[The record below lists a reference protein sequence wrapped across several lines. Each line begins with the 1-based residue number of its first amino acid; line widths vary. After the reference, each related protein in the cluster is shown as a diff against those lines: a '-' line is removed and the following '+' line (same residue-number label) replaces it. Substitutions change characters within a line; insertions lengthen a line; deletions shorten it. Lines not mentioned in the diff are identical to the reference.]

1 MAPTRYPR
9 KSANA
14 STTCWTKPLM
24 IDFWLAA
31 GLLLLVALSFLLIPV
46 LRGRRAQREEDRT
59 ALNVALYQER
69 VAELQTQQAEGVL
82 DAAQLDTGRAEA
94 ARELLADT
102 EGVEAPRESRLGKP
116 LPLLAAFLVPV
127 LGLGLYLHFG
137 ASDKVELTREFA
149 QPPVSLQD
157 MTQRLERAAAA
168 QPDSAE
174 GLYFLGRAYMAQDRS
189 ADAAKVF
196 ERAVALAGRQPELLG
211 QWAQAQYFADNKQW
225 SPKVQALTDEAL
237 KLDPKEVTSL
247 GLLGIAA
254 FEGQRYQEAIDYWS
268 RLLAQLPPEDNSRAA
283 LQGGIDRAA
292 QKLKESG
299 GTVAQAKQAA
309 TLKVRVAVSA
319 EVKAK
324 ALPGDSVFIFARAV
338 SGPPAPLAAKR
349 VTVAELPIT
358 VELGDA
364 DAMMPQLKLSNF
376 PEVQLVA
383 RISRAG
389 QPTAGEWIGRSQPL
403 ASSTTALQQ
412 LTIDSPDKS
421 FEETP

>member
-1 MAPTRYPR
+1 
-9 KSANA
+9 
-14 STTCWTKPLM
+14 M

-46 LRGRRAQREEDRT
+46 LRERRAQREEDRT

-69 VAELQTQQAEGVL
+69 VAELQSQQAEGVL
-82 DAAQLDTGRAEA
+82 DAAQMDSGRAEA

-102 EGVEAPRESRLGKP
+102 EGVAAPRVSRLGKP
-116 LPLLAAFLVPV
+116 LPLLAAVLVPV

-137 ASDKVELTREFA
+137 AADKVELTREFA
-149 QPPVSLQD
+149 QAPQSMEE
-157 MTQRLERAAAA
+157 MTQRLERAVAA

-174 GLYFLGRAYMAQDRS
+174 GLYFLGRTYMAQERP
-189 ADAAKVF
+189 ADAAKMF
-196 ERAVALAGRQPELLG
+196 ERAANLAGRQPELLG
-211 QWAQAQYFADNKQW
+211 QWAQAQYFADGKKW
-225 SPKVQALTDEAL
+225 SAKIQALTDEAL
-237 KLDPKEVTSL
+237 KADPKEVTSL

-254 FEGQRYQEAIDYWS
+254 FEGERYQEAIDYWT

-283 LQGGIDRAA
+283 LQGGIKRAA
-292 QKLKESG
+292 ERLEASG
-299 GTVAQAKQAA
+299 GKVAQAPVAA
-309 TLKVRVAVSA
+309 KAALLKVSVDLSSELRSKVQ
-319 EVKAK
+319 
-324 ALPGDSVFIFARAV
+324 PGDSVFIFARAT

-349 VTVAELPIT
+349 LTVADLPVT

-389 QPTAGEWIGRSQPL
+389 QPTAGEWVGRSGPL
-403 ASSTTALQQ
+403 ASSTTALQK
-412 LTIDSPDKS
+412 LTIDSPDQ
-421 FEETP
+421 

>member
-1 MAPTRYPR
+1 
-9 KSANA
+9 
-14 STTCWTKPLM
+14 M

-31 GLLLLVALSFLLIPV
+31 GLLLLIALSFLLIPV

-69 VAELQTQQAEGVL
+69 VAELQVQQDEGVL
-82 DAAQLDTGRAEA
+82 NNAQLDTGRAEA

-102 EGVEAPRESRLGKP
+102 EGVEKPRESRLGKP
-116 LPLLAAFLVPV
+116 LPLLAALLVPV
-127 LGLGLYLHFG
+127 LGVALYLHYG
-137 ASDKVELTREFA
+137 ASDKVELTREFS
-149 QPPVSLQD
+149 QPPVSMQD
-157 MTQRLERAAAA
+157 MTRRLERAAAA
-168 QPDSAE
+168 QPDSPE
-174 GLYFLGRAYMAQDRS
+174 GLYFLGRAYMAQDRP
-189 ADAAKVF
+189 ADAAKIF
-196 ERAVALAGRQPELLG
+196 ERTVALAGRQPELLG

-254 FEGQRYQEAIDYWS
+254 FEGQRYQEAIDYWN

-292 QKLKESG
+292 EKLKESG
-299 GTVAQAKQAA
+299 GTVAPQKSAM
-309 TLKVRVAVSA
+309 KVRVDLSA
-319 EVKAK
+319 DVKAK
-324 ALPGDSVFIFARAV
+324 ALPTDSVFIFARAV
-338 SGPPAPLAAKR
+338 NGPPAPLAAKR

-389 QPTAGEWIGRSQPL
+389 QPTTGEWIGSSQPL
-403 ASSTTALQQ
+403 ASATTALQQ
-412 LTIDSPDKS
+412 LTIDSPDK
-421 FEETP
+421 

>member
-1 MAPTRYPR
+1 
-9 KSANA
+9 
-14 STTCWTKPLM
+14 M

-46 LRGRRAQREEDRT
+46 LRERRAQREEDRT

-69 VAELQTQQAEGVL
+69 VAELQSQQAEGVL
-82 DAAQLDTGRAEA
+82 DAAQMDSGRAEA

-102 EGVEAPRESRLGKP
+102 EGVAAPRVSKLGKP
-116 LPLLAAFLVPV
+116 LPLLAAVLVPV

-137 ASDKVELTREFA
+137 AADKVELTREFA
-149 QPPVSLQD
+149 QAPQSMEE
-157 MTQRLERAAAA
+157 MTQRLERAVAA

-174 GLYFLGRAYMAQDRS
+174 GLYFLGRTYMAQERP
-189 ADAAKVF
+189 ADAAKMF
-196 ERAVALAGRQPELLG
+196 ERAANLAGRQPELLG
-211 QWAQAQYFADNKQW
+211 QWAQAQYFADGKKW
-225 SPKVQALTDEAL
+225 STKIQALTYEAL
-237 KLDPKEVTSL
+237 KADPKEVTSL

-254 FEGQRYQEAIDYWS
+254 FEGERYQEAIDYWN

-283 LQGGIDRAA
+283 LQGGIKRAA
-292 QKLKESG
+292 ERLEASG
-299 GTVAQAKQAA
+299 GKVAQAPVAA
-309 TLKVRVAVSA
+309 KAALLKVSVNLASELRSKVQ
-319 EVKAK
+319 
-324 ALPGDSVFIFARAV
+324 PGDSVFIFARAT

-349 VTVAELPIT
+349 LTVADLPVT

-389 QPTAGEWIGRSQPL
+389 QPTAGEWVGRSGPL
-403 ASSTTALQQ
+403 ASSTTALQK
-412 LTIDSPDKS
+412 LTIDSPDK
-421 FEETP
+421 